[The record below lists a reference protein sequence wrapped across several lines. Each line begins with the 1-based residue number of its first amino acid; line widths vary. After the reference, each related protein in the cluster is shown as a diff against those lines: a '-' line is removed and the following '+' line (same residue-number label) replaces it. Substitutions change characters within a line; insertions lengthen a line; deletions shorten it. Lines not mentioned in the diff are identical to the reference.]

1 MIAAPPE
8 ASLHAHRSRTLDA
21 LRALAVLLVLGF
33 HGGYLGGGL
42 PQPLAI
48 GMHVWNRIGWAGVDL
63 FFVLSGFLVSG
74 LLFREFKL
82 HGRVQGGRFLARR
95 GLKIYPAFYV
105 YLAVVIATLAA
116 SGVAIDLRTVLSE
129 ALFVQNYGPRFLV
142 HTWSLAVEEHFYLL
156 VTLVVVAA
164 GARVA
169 NRRSVSIACLAI
181 AVGALVARVVASLR
195 FGVTSHLHDA
205 TQFRIDAL
213 TAGLFLAYLYQFEPA
228 AFRRLA
234 SRRAALAVA
243 GVILII
249 PAVLLRFDD
258 PWLGTVGLTTTY
270 AAFAALLLLAVDR
283 EPTTRLLGPTV
294 AALAVIGRYSY
305 SMYLWHLP
313 VRIAMLWAARRVP
326 AFPATGGLGFVT
338 FVALSVVVG
347 ILMAKAVEL
356 PVLRLRDRYFPSR
369 TGLPTG

>member
-1 MIAAPPE
+1 LSAT
-8 ASLHAHRSRTLDA
+8 ASQGDRSKVIDA
-21 LRALAVLLVLGF
+21 LRAIAVLLVLGF
-33 HGGYLGGGL
+33 HGGYLGEGL
-42 PQPLAI
+42 PQPLAF
-48 GMHVWNRIGWAGVDL
+48 GMHVWNRVGWAGVDL

-82 HGRVQGGRFLARR
+82 YGSIRGGRFLARR
-95 GLKIYPAFYV
+95 GLKIYPAFYA
-105 YLAVVIATLAA
+105 YLAVVIATLALN
-116 SGVAIDLRTVLSE
+116 GIPIDGRTVLSE

-156 VTLVVVAA
+156 VTFAMVAA

-169 NRRSVSIACLAI
+169 HRRSVFVIC
-181 AVGALVARVVASLR
+181 AVMAAGALAARVAWAAA
-195 FGVTSHLHDA
+195 GVTGHLHDA

-213 TAGLFLAYLYQFEPA
+213 TAGLFLAYLYQFEAA

-234 SRRAALAVA
+234 GHRFVLAGLAVA
-243 GVILII
+243 LIL
-249 PAVLLRFDD
+249 PAIVLRFDSTL
-258 PWLGTVGLTTTY
+258 LGTVGLTTTY
-270 AAFAALLLLAVDR
+270 AAFACMLLLAVDR
-283 EPTTRLLGPTV
+283 QPSTRLIATAV

-313 VRIAMLWAARRVP
+313 VRIAMVWMARRI
-326 AFPATGGLGFVT
+326 AWFPATGGLGFLL
-338 FVALSVVVG
+338 FVGLSIGVG

-369 TGLPTG
+369 TGLPTAAA